1 MGVTFYIKEKKQ
13 EKSPIA
19 MVINYQGIERIILTI
34 SELRVKPS
42 EWERGGMKTGRGK
55 QDNYQVQQELNRI
68 QLEIDNFYHEYMRYH
83 GEYPKRQDFLD
94 LIKGGM
100 KKDNFFKPKSV
111 IKLLPLIEDLVKR
124 REEGKDLYKGRRFRE
139 GTIDNYHSMIKTL
152 KGYEIARKTKFTT
165 LNIVRKETL
174 LDFQNYLT
182 IDLDMKHNTVGDRL
196 KNFKTF
202 LEVLYQNEVI
212 KCNPFKKFTI
222 SIPRERATTF
232 ALFDEELDGLFDLDL
247 GFNPTYELVRDKFY
261 LLCQIGIRISDFD
274 SFMDFAKQN
283 QIVNVLN
290 GKTLS
295 ESKIPISEK
304 ALFILEKY
312 DYVFPNISEQKMNA
326 YIKVIGKMVP
336 VLHSL
341 VQLRYTKGGRNIVRN
356 VPKYTQITI
365 HTSRRTLITTLRNGG
380 LDSSDVMVMSGHLSE
395 EMISTYYKKDDTQI
409 MNRILAIL
417 NK

>member
-124 REEGKDLYKGRRFRE
+124 REDGKDLYKGRRFRE

-212 KCNPFKKFTI
+212 KCNPFKKYTI

-274 SFMDFAKQN
+274 SFMNFAKQN